1 MGVIGMSW
9 LIKVKSPYFS
19 EARAGVQFYNG
30 EAKTDDPEKAKILAE
45 LGYEVIELKEKA
57 EEKPKKASA
66 KKSGE

>member
-1 MGVIGMSW
+1 MW

-30 EAKTDDPEKAKILAE
+30 EARTDDPKKAAILKE
-45 LGYEVIELKEKA
+45 LGYEVIEEKAEEKKA

-66 KKSGE
+66 KK

>member
-1 MGVIGMSW
+1 MW

-30 EAKTDDPEKAKILAE
+30 EAKTDDPEKVKIFKE
-45 LGYEVIELKEKA
+45 LGYEVIELTEEKK
-57 EEKPKKASA
+57 EEKPKKTA